1 MKNTIKIFTVIVA
14 TAVLLTYNAVAQS
27 AVGCSTANNA
37 SMPSPSVISNV
48 GGLPG
53 NDNSISDIHPRAIN
67 DFQKSFKDIS
77 NEKWSKSNEGY
88 FASFNLDSVQTR
100 VDYNRKGRWL
110 ETIRY
115 YSEKKLPDDVK
126 NFVKNVYRHYDIIG
140 GAEISSYKTLVYVVH
155 IRDEAHIKVISIYD
169 GEMQEIQ
176 NYTRG

>member
-14 TAVLLTYNAVAQS
+14 TVVLLTYNAVAQS

-67 DFQKSFKDIS
+67 DFQKSFKHIA
-77 NEKWSKSNEGY
+77 NEKWSKSNDGY
-88 FASFNLDSVQTR
+88 FASFSLDSVQTR
-100 VDYNRKGRWL
+100 VDYNRKGRWV

-115 YSEKKLPDDVK
+115 YKEMKLPDEVK
-126 NFVKNVYRHYDIIG
+126 DFVKSVYRHYDIIG

-155 IRDEAHIKVISIYD
+155 IRDEAHIKVISMYD